1 MEIFYF
7 NELPSTQ
14 TYLIDQIKDKKISLP
29 LAVVTQNQTAGIG
42 SRDNEWEGGEGNLFF
57 SFALKIESLP
67 HDLPLSSASIYF
79 SFIMKELLNEFSDDI
94 WLKWPND
101 LYQKKHKIGGTI
113 TKKIDN
119 ILVCGMGINLKKNSN
134 SFESLNLNIESDF
147 LLKNYLDAVE
157 KLPRW
162 KHIFSKYEIE
172 FHRNKSVS
180 AHVKGEHKSLQ
191 QAILREDGSLTINN
205 KRVYS
210 LR

>member
-1 MEIFYF
+1 MEIVYF

-14 TYLIDQIKDKKISLP
+14 TYLLEQIKNRALYAPI
-29 LAVVTQNQTAGIG
+29 AVVTKKQTQGIG
-42 SRDNEWEGGEGNLFF
+42 SRDNHWEGGEGNLFF
-57 SFALKIESLP
+57 SFALNIEHLP
-67 HDLPLSSASIYF
+67 NDLPLSSASIYF
-79 SFIMKELLNEFSDDI
+79 SYIMKEILGGMTDNI

-101 LYQKKHKIGGTI
+101 LYQNKHKIGGTI

-134 SFESLNLNIESDF
+134 SFEALNIDIELDI
-147 LLKNYLDAVE
+147 LLETYLCAVE
-157 KLPRW
+157 KLPTW

-172 FHRNKSVS
+172 FERNKSVS
-180 AHVKGEHKSLQ
+180 AHVMGEHQSLQ
-191 QAILREDGSLTINN
+191 QAILREDGSLTINE